1 MAEIRTTLYSKELQK
16 QIFPDNSFYKKS
28 VAETGVADTTET
40 VEKPVQTPI
49 SKAKEGKPK
58 SLPLEIEVSTDTK
71 KTYNTTLIY
80 CQPLLIDSQS
90 ELLTNYSK
98 RQT

>member
-16 QIFPDNSFYKKS
+16 QIFPDNDFYKKS

-49 SKAKEGKPK
+49 GKAKEGKPK

-71 KTYNTTLIY
+71 KDVQHDTD
-80 CQPLLIDSQS
+80 LLSAVVDRLAERIAD
-90 ELLTNYSK
+90 
-98 RQT
+98 